1 MSLTITTI
9 VAYLTL
15 GSLVF
20 TIADVK
26 KVKEENKKLKEEIKL
41 IKRHI
46 SKE

>member
-15 GSLVF
+15 ASLLF
-20 TIADVK
+20 TISDVK

-41 IKRHI
+41 IRL
-46 SKE
+46 EL